1 MTEGLLLYM
10 NLRSKQ
16 IVRLF
21 AGIGPFRCLFLI
33 GIAAILFYAFTKVT
47 SVWILPVCY
56 LLILWLYHNNRKD
69 KEFLSLQVH
78 GIKRLFTAEY
88 LLLGLPFI
96 ISGIIAANYIS
107 LPLIILIAVVMPW
120 IHPVRFHSIALP
132 MPLLYRGDLL
142 YRRMFRKQIP
152 LYAVL
157 LFLSFMGVLHDNIN
171 LCKVCLILWGA
182 IQGTAYMV
190 TPPKYELSVYNS
202 FGMYQLILVK
212 SGLRN
217 IFITMFP
224 FIVLMLVLRHDTEA
238 ILFCLVLFSSTLL
251 YQWNMGMARF
261 SFETQTVMGIYWLL
275 FPLPLFL
282 VSIMT
287 PVVLILYL
295 TFNIGLT
302 LSVKKKYKHIWN

>member
-1 MTEGLLLYM
+1 M

-16 IVRLF
+16 IVRVL

-56 LLILWLYHNNRKD
+56 LLILWLYHNSRKD
-69 KEFLSLQVH
+69 KEFLSLQVQ
-78 GIKRLFTAEY
+78 GIKGLFTAEY

-107 LPLIILIAVVMPW
+107 LPVIILIAVVLPW
-120 IHPVRFHSIALP
+120 IHPVRFHSIVLP
-132 MPLLYRGDLL
+132 IPLLYRGDLL
-142 YRRMFRKQIP
+142 YRRMFRKQVP

-157 LFLSFMGVLHDNIN
+157 LFLSFMGVLHGNIN

-190 TPPKYELSVYNS
+190 TPPKHELSVYNS
-202 FGMYQLILVK
+202 YGMYQLILVK

-224 FIVLMLVLRHDTEA
+224 FIVLMLVLIHDAEA
-238 ILFCLVLFSSTLL
+238 ILFCLVLFSSALL
-251 YQWNMGMARF
+251 YLWNMGIARF
-261 SFETQTVMGIYWLL
+261 SFKTQIVMEIYWLL
-275 FPLPLFL
+275 LSLPLFI
-282 VSIMT
+282 VSILN
-287 PVVLILYL
+287 PVILILYL
-295 TFNIGLT
+295 ALNIGLT
-302 LSVKKKYKHIWN
+302 LSIKKKYIHIWN

>member
-16 IVRLF
+16 IVRLL

-56 LLILWLYHNNRKD
+56 LLILWLYHNSRKD

-96 ISGIIAANYIS
+96 TSGIIAANYIS
-107 LPLIILIAVVMPW
+107 LPVIILIAVVMPW
-120 IHPVRFHSIALP
+120 IHPVRFHSIVLP
-132 MPLLYRGDLL
+132 IPLLYNGDLL
-142 YRRMFRKQIP
+142 YRRMFRKQVP

-157 LFLSFMGVLHDNIN
+157 LFLSFMGVLYDNIN

-190 TPPKYELSVYNS
+190 TPPKHELSVYNS

-217 IFITMFP
+217 IFITILP
-224 FIVLMLVLRHDTEA
+224 FIVLILVLRHDTEA

-282 VSIMT
+282 VSIIT

-295 TFNIGLT
+295 ALNIGLT

>member
-1 MTEGLLLYM
+1 MTESLLLYM

-16 IVRLF
+16 IVRLL

-33 GIAAILFYAFTKVT
+33 GIAAILFYAFTKVK
-47 SVWILPVCY
+47 SVWVLPVCY
-56 LLILWLYHNNRKD
+56 LLMLWLYHNIRKD
-69 KEFLSLQVH
+69 KEFLSLQMH
-78 GIKRLFTAEY
+78 GVKKLFTAEY

-107 LPLIILIAVVMPW
+107 LPVFILIAVVMPW
-120 IHPVRFHSIALP
+120 IHPVRFHSIILP
-132 MPLLYRGDLL
+132 MPLLYSGDLL
-142 YRRMFRKQIP
+142 YRRMFRKQVLP
-152 LYAVL
+152 YAVL

-190 TPPKYELSVYNS
+190 TPPKHELSVYNS

-224 FIVLMLVLRHDTEA
+224 LIVLMLVLRHDTEA

>member
-1 MTEGLLLYM
+1 MMESLLLYM

-16 IVRLF
+16 MVRVL

-33 GIAAILFYAFTKVT
+33 GIAAILFYAFAKVT
-47 SVWILPVCY
+47 SVWVLPVCY
-56 LLILWLYHNNRKD
+56 LLMLWLYHNSRKD

-107 LPLIILIAVVMPW
+107 LPVIILIAVVMPW
-120 IHPVRFHSIALP
+120 IHPVRFHSIAMP
-132 MPLLYRGDLL
+132 MPLLYSGDLL
-142 YRRMFRKQIP
+142 YRRMFRKQVLP
-152 LYAVL
+152 YAVL

-182 IQGTAYMV
+182 IQGTTYMV
-190 TPPKYELSVYNS
+190 TPPKHELSVYNS

-224 FIVLMLVLRHDTEA
+224 FIVPILVLRHDTEA

-251 YQWNMGMARF
+251 YQWNMGMSRF

-282 VSIMT
+282 VSIIT
-287 PVVLILYL
+287 PVVLIFYL
-295 TFNIGLT
+295 ALNIGLT
-302 LSVKKKYKHIWN
+302 LSVKKKHKHIWN

>member
-1 MTEGLLLYM
+1 MTESLLLYM

-16 IVRLF
+16 IVRLL

-47 SVWILPVCY
+47 SVWVLPVCY
-56 LLILWLYHNNRKD
+56 LLMLWLYHNNRKD
-69 KEFLSLQVH
+69 KEFLSLQMH
-78 GIKRLFTAEY
+78 GVKKLFTAEY

-107 LPLIILIAVVMPW
+107 LPVIILIAVVMQW
-120 IHPVRFHSIALP
+120 IHPVRFHSIVLP
-132 MPLLYRGDLL
+132 IPLLYSGDLL
-142 YRRMFRKQIP
+142 YRRMFRKQVLP
-152 LYAVL
+152 YAVL

-190 TPPKYELSVYNS
+190 TPPKHELSVYNS

-224 FIVLMLVLRHDTEA
+224 FIVLILVLRHDTEA

-251 YQWNMGMARF
+251 YQLNMGMARF

-282 VSIMT
+282 VSIIT

-295 TFNIGLT
+295 ALNIGLT

>member
-1 MTEGLLLYM
+1 M

-16 IVRLF
+16 IVRVL

-33 GIAAILFYAFTKVT
+33 CIAAILFYAFTKVT

-56 LLILWLYHNNRKD
+56 LLMLWLYHNSRKD
-69 KEFLSLQVH
+69 KVFLSLHVH
-78 GIKRLFTAEY
+78 GIKGLFTAEY

-107 LPLIILIAVVMPW
+107 LPAFILIAVVMPW
-120 IHPVRFHSIALP
+120 IHPVRFHSIIMP
-132 MPLLYRGDLL
+132 MPLLYSGDLL
-142 YRRMFRKQIP
+142 YRRMFRKQVP

-190 TPPKYELSVYNS
+190 TPPKHELSVYNS

-224 FIVLMLVLRHDTEA
+224 FIVMLVLIHDAEA

-251 YQWNMGMARF
+251 YLWNMGMARF
-261 SFETQTVMGIYWLL
+261 FFETQTVMGIYWLI

-282 VSIMT
+282 VPIIN

-295 TFNIGLT
+295 ALNMGLT

>member
-1 MTEGLLLYM
+1 MMESLLLYM

-16 IVRLF
+16 MVRVL

-33 GIAAILFYAFTKVT
+33 GIAAILFYAFAKVT
-47 SVWILPVCY
+47 SVWVLPVCY
-56 LLILWLYHNNRKD
+56 LLMLWLYHNSRKD

-107 LPLIILIAVVMPW
+107 LPVIILIAVVMPW
-120 IHPVRFHSIALP
+120 IHPVRFHSIVLLVS
-132 MPLLYRGDLL
+132 LLYSGDLL
-142 YRRMFRKQIP
+142 YRRMFRKQVP

-217 IFITMFP
+217 IFITIFP
-224 FIVLMLVLRHDTEA
+224 FIVLILVLRHDTEA
-238 ILFCLVLFSSTLL
+238 MLFCLVLFSSTLL

-282 VSIMT
+282 VSIIT
-287 PVVLILYL
+287 PVVLIFYL
-295 TFNIGLT
+295 ALNIGLT
-302 LSVKKKYKHIWN
+302 LSVKKKHKHIWN

>member
-1 MTEGLLLYM
+1 MTESLLLYM

-16 IVRLF
+16 IVRLL
-21 AGIGPFRCLFLI
+21 AGIRPFRCLFLI

-47 SVWILPVCY
+47 SVWILPVCF
-56 LLILWLYHNNRKD
+56 LLILWLYHNSRKD

-107 LPLIILIAVVMPW
+107 LPVIILIAVVMPW
-120 IHPVRFHSIALP
+120 IHPVRYHSIVLP
-132 MPLLYRGDLL
+132 MPLLYSGDLL
-142 YRRMFRKQIP
+142 YRRMFRKQVP

-190 TPPKYELSVYNS
+190 TSPKHELSVYNS
-202 FGMYQLILVK
+202 FGMY
-212 SGLRN
+212 
-217 IFITMFP
+217 P
-224 FIVLMLVLRHDTEA
+224 
-238 ILFCLVLFSSTLL
+238 ILFCLALFSSTLL

>member
-1 MTEGLLLYM
+1 MTETLLLYM

-16 IVRLF
+16 IVRVL

-33 GIAAILFYAFTKVT
+33 GIAIILFYAFTEVT
-47 SVWILPVCY
+47 SVWVLPVCY
-56 LLILWLYHNNRKD
+56 LLVLWLYHNSRKD

-78 GIKRLFTAEY
+78 GIKRLFTVEY

-107 LPLIILIAVVMPW
+107 LPVIMLTAVVMPW
-120 IHPVRFHSIALP
+120 IYPVRFHSVVLP
-132 MPLLYRGDLL
+132 IPLLYSGGLL
-142 YRRMFRKQIP
+142 YRRMFRKQVP

-190 TPPKYELSVYNS
+190 TPLKHELSVYNS
-202 FGMYQLILVK
+202 FGMYQLMLVK

-238 ILFCLVLFSSTLL
+238 ILFCLVLFYSTLL
-251 YQWNMGMARF
+251 YLWNMGMARF
-261 SFETQTVMGIYWLL
+261 SFETQTAMGIYWLL
-275 FPLPLFL
+275 FPLLLFL
-282 VSIMT
+282 VSIVN

-295 TFNIGLT
+295 ALNMGLT
-302 LSVKKKYKHIWN
+302 LAVKKKYKHIWN

>member
-1 MTEGLLLYM
+1 MTETLLLYM

-16 IVRLF
+16 IVRVL
-21 AGIGPFRCLFLI
+21 AGIGPFRSLFLI
-33 GIAAILFYAFTKVT
+33 GIAIILFYAFTEVT
-47 SVWILPVCY
+47 SVWVLPVCY
-56 LLILWLYHNNRKD
+56 LLVLWLYHNSRKD

-78 GIKRLFTAEY
+78 GIKRLFTVEY

-107 LPLIILIAVVMPW
+107 LPVIMLTAVVMPW
-120 IHPVRFHSIALP
+120 IYPVRFHSVVLP
-132 MPLLYRGDLL
+132 IPLLYSGDLL
-142 YRRMFRKQIP
+142 YRRMFRKQVP

-190 TPPKYELSVYNS
+190 TPPKHELSVYNS
-202 FGMYQLILVK
+202 FGMYQLMLVK

-217 IFITMFP
+217 IFITVFP

-238 ILFCLVLFSSTLL
+238 ILFCLVLFYSTLL
-251 YQWNMGMARF
+251 YLWNMGMARF
-261 SFETQTVMGIYWLL
+261 SFETQTAMGIYWLL

-282 VSIMT
+282 VSIVN

-295 TFNIGLT
+295 ALNMGLT
-302 LSVKKKYKHIWN
+302 LAVKKKYKHIWN

>member
-1 MTEGLLLYM
+1 MMESLLLYM

-16 IVRLF
+16 MVRVL

-33 GIAAILFYAFTKVT
+33 GIAAILFYAFAKVT
-47 SVWILPVCY
+47 SVWVLPVCY
-56 LLILWLYHNNRKD
+56 LLMLWLYHNSRKD

-107 LPLIILIAVVMPW
+107 LPVIILIAVVMPW
-120 IHPVRFHSIALP
+120 IHPVRFHSIAMP
-132 MPLLYRGDLL
+132 MPLLYSGDLL
-142 YRRMFRKQIP
+142 YRRMFRKQVLP
-152 LYAVL
+152 YAVL

-182 IQGTAYMV
+182 IQGTTYMV

-217 IFITMFP
+217 IFITIFP
-224 FIVLMLVLRHDTEA
+224 FIVLILVLRHDTEA

-251 YQWNMGMARF
+251 YQWNM
-261 SFETQTVMGIYWLL
+261 
-275 FPLPLFL
+275 
-282 VSIMT
+282 
-287 PVVLILYL
+287 
-295 TFNIGLT
+295 
-302 LSVKKKYKHIWN
+302 

>member
-1 MTEGLLLYM
+1 MTETLLLYM

-16 IVRLF
+16 IVRVL

-33 GIAAILFYAFTKVT
+33 GIAIILFYAFTEVT
-47 SVWILPVCY
+47 SVWVLPVCY
-56 LLILWLYHNNRKD
+56 LLVLWLYHNSRKD

-78 GIKRLFTAEY
+78 GIKRLFTVEY

-107 LPLIILIAVVMPW
+107 LPVIILIAVVMPW
-120 IHPVRFHSIALP
+120 IYPVRFHSVVLP
-132 MPLLYRGDLL
+132 IPLLYSGGLL
-142 YRRMFRKQIP
+142 YRRMFRKQVP

-190 TPPKYELSVYNS
+190 TPPKHELSVYNS
-202 FGMYQLILVK
+202 FGMYQLMLVK

-251 YQWNMGMARF
+251 YLWNMGMARF
-261 SFETQTVMGIYWLL
+261 SFETQTAMGIYWLL

-282 VSIMT
+282 VSIVN

-295 TFNIGLT
+295 ALNMGLT
-302 LSVKKKYKHIWN
+302 LAVKKKYKHIWN

>member
-1 MTEGLLLYM
+1 MTESLLLYL

-16 IVRLF
+16 MVRVL

-33 GIAAILFYAFTKVT
+33 GIAAIMFYAFAKVT
-47 SVWILPVCY
+47 SVWVLPVCY
-56 LLILWLYHNNRKD
+56 LLMLWLYHNSRKD
-69 KEFLSLQVH
+69 MEFLSLQMH
-78 GIKRLFTAEY
+78 GVKKLFTAEY

-107 LPLIILIAVVMPW
+107 LPVIMLIAIFMPW
-120 IHPVRFHSIALP
+120 IHPVRFHSIVLP
-132 MPLLYRGDLL
+132 IPLLYNGDLL
-142 YRRMFRKQIP
+142 YRRMFRKQVP

-190 TPPKYELSVYNS
+190 TPPKHELSVYNS

-224 FIVLMLVLRHDTEA
+224 FIVPILVLRHDTEA

-251 YQWNMGMARF
+251 YQWNMGMSRF

-282 VSIMT
+282 VSIIT

-295 TFNIGLT
+295 ALNMGLT

>member
-1 MTEGLLLYM
+1 MTESLLLYM

-16 IVRLF
+16 IVRVL

-33 GIAAILFYAFTKVT
+33 GIAAILFYAFAKVT
-47 SVWILPVCY
+47 SVWVLPVCY
-56 LLILWLYHNNRKD
+56 LLILWLYHNSRKD
-69 KEFLSLQVH
+69 KEFLSLQVQ

-96 ISGIIAANYIS
+96 ILGIIAANYIS
-107 LPLIILIAVVMPW
+107 LPVIILIAVVMPW
-120 IHPVRFHSIALP
+120 IRPVRFHSIVLP
-132 MPLLYRGDLL
+132 IPLLYSGDLL
-142 YRRMFRKQIP
+142 YRRMFRKQVP

-190 TPPKYELSVYNS
+190 TSQKHELSVYNS

-217 IFITMFP
+217 IFITIFP
-224 FIVLMLVLRHDTEA
+224 FIVLILVLIHDTEA
-238 ILFCLVLFSSTLL
+238 ILFCLVLFPSTLL

-282 VSIMT
+282 VSIKT
-287 PVVLILYL
+287 PVVLIPYL
-295 TFNIGLT
+295 ALNIGLT
-302 LSVKKKYKHIWN
+302 LSVKKKFKHLWN

>member
-1 MTEGLLLYM
+1 MMESLLLYM

-16 IVRLF
+16 IVRVL

-33 GIAAILFYAFTKVT
+33 SIAAILFYAFTKVT
-47 SVWILPVCY
+47 SVWVLSVCY
-56 LLILWLYHNNRKD
+56 LLMLWLYHNSRKD
-69 KEFLSLQVH
+69 KGFLSLQVH
-78 GIKRLFTAEY
+78 GIKGLFTAEY

-107 LPLIILIAVVMPW
+107 LPVIILIAVVMPW
-120 IHPVRFHSIALP
+120 IHPVRFHSIAMP
-132 MPLLYRGDLL
+132 MPLLYSGDLL
-142 YRRMFRKQIP
+142 YRRMFRKQVLP
-152 LYAVL
+152 YAVL

-182 IQGTAYMV
+182 IQGTTYMV

-224 FIVLMLVLRHDTEA
+224 LIVLILVLRHDTEA

-282 VSIMT
+282 VSIIT

-295 TFNIGLT
+295 ALNIGLT